1 MRKKLIAILIVCCL
15 VAPILFQNPLETEA
29 ATDQYGFNTETPSDF
44 HANDGANPYGN
55 GYTAIN
61 PIMEPFVFRSA
72 DESMNVSYWNDVKP
86 SEGNGLS
93 SGKQVT
99 IESRNSECAADFVV
113 SKAYDPAGSGH
124 DYMVAMVGLQ
134 RDEIIVWSYN
144 TRTKQKSSDFVLEKF
159 SGNDLDW
166 FDKIEQWEYTSFF
179 NLTAGDFDG
188 DGTDEIA
195 VYVPKRGKPY
205 VKILDAN
212 TNGTFSEITGQE
224 KIYYDTFMEGAN
236 VSSEFTNDGRI
247 ERAMVQGS
255 LEAADLDRDGK
266 DELVVLGS
274 FADLHDDS
282 NTKSIK
288 DRSSSLAIFKLS
300 GDKMTQWGDSFKM
313 NNGVT
318 YLRTAS
324 CAAGDIDYNG
334 FPEIVVAGY
343 YTTSATSDDLNGE
356 NFAMT
361 TLAYNT
367 KTGKMSMGPVS
378 TVDMNNF
385 VDDGLYTGDTVQ
397 APPALT
403 CVAIDGRNS
412 KEGVFLEGN
421 MFFYDTSEFVYD
433 HVYSKYQSSDD
444 GIDGYIISNTWMETA
459 VAGNFDGN
467 ALGIEQVY
475 YTTGYKQMATDD
487 CFYVLNVMGK
497 GTKTTGSGDNEITEP
512 GDYYDKHWQYVH
524 YHEDSD
530 DHLFVSLAA
539 VDADDDTDTMKYSSK
554 EYTYTNVNVLA
565 VLQAAP
571 YFEDLKDSYPDNTG
585 ATTFGKT
592 TGSGESTSSTKS
604 AEAGV
609 FLSAEIPLG
618 LVAKLTTEAAYTHEW
633 QWEYEE
639 ETTIEYG
646 IQFEGGFM
654 EDSVVLYRTPVTLY
668 YYDVYPAGGGSS
680 YKMTVGIQ
688 DDPIYSVMELNEY
701 NTLAQNDDSMKDKVI
716 SDNVLSSTPGQPST
730 YNSSA
735 AGLQDFTGAANFN
748 SSVSGATTAATTQSI
763 TTGSQSSSS
772 QTYNNSFELKVG
784 VKGDVLVA
792 EAGGGVSA
800 GGGWGGGTTTFEYK
814 DVEKSG
820 TVANPPSSEYP
831 YSFRW
836 KFGTWRANIGGTD
849 VPVLGYLVDHVVE
862 PPSLPQNVAV
872 DTVTE
877 DSITISWDHGVR
889 RPVNYEI
896 YQYFEDSVADSG
908 YSLIATLDGSED
920 TFTYKNL
927 DPGNSYTLAIRSV
940 GIDEN
945 GDRIASEYSPLVTG
959 TTLRGGSSLTI
970 NSMTPDVS
978 VCPGDTASF
987 TVNATPS
994 QGVDTGLTYSWQVRE
1009 AGTTNW
1015 KNFRTGSSTLTL
1027 NNVTKD
1033 MDGNRYRCV
1042 VSEIQN
1048 GSRSYAYS
1056 EARLLTVNKADTATT
1071 VTALQNGKNTGN
1083 ADYTVATTTEETQEV
1098 VKTITVTIGENTA
1111 SYQEYKNTL
1120 DNPNPEFIYRSQED
1134 NQYYVLKKLKLT
1146 GDGTYTAD
1154 GRIPLARADAY
1165 FASKGDDDKLVP
1177 IENINPDELTGT
1189 EQKIHSYE
1197 VETED
1202 EKGAEEE
1209 YLCWQAEKGSTS
1221 DGNYEA
1227 LMLYT
1232 KKDSQEDKSYYQI
1245 VNGKMTP
1252 WTNKDNEYT
1261 ITALYSSDPGKETIG
1276 EVEYQVWQ
1284 MLNNPDL
1291 KVYQTT
1297 DGDGTV
1303 RYYQEVTV
1311 PDGDGTTTQ
1320 MVEIYLIQSDNL
1332 TDEDE
1337 TYTVKPADEAEKVEE
1352 TQQSVTY
1359 TYKDGDAVTLTAEV
1373 DSESEGKSVSGQVTF
1388 QILNN
1393 QTGDVTTVSANV
1405 TENTTGKGTATA
1417 TWTPKTAGD
1426 YTITATFSGNSML
1439 NTSSGSAT
1447 YYAVSGPQ
1455 SDAGYVIESEN
1466 SDIVYGDTIDLAVK
1480 ETEVGEDGNV
1490 VLKDLA
1496 QGTAVSYHVEY
1507 MKDGVLEEKDIPDG
1521 SYIPE
1526 VPGTHSFTATVAES
1540 GKQAT
1545 KSLNVQKRPITMT
1558 APTKLEISGDAGEE
1572 KIPTVDGIKVQYTG
1586 YEPDEQTAILPGDRA
1601 DFPYSDIVDIS
1612 STPELTESSGAG
1624 DYITALSYKTKEA
1637 DEKGNISYTD
1647 SVQKFL
1653 ARYDTTLQKGLY
1665 SIAAGVYYA
1674 NYQAGANGSIYG
1686 YFGDNLSLYNSG
1698 TTVTEGTKLTF
1709 VAYPDENFQVEK
1721 WTVSAGGV
1729 ALKEGEDYT
1738 INGNQLVVSAIRK
1751 NIEVKVSFT
1760 PSSYELAFSAGA
1772 NGTITAQYMEN
1783 GEVAE
1788 TSLTSPEIV
1797 PAGKSIRLTAEPE
1810 KGYVVKQ
1817 WNISKAGSESDTQKN
1832 EDGSVYSKN
1841 TLDIANMNSDVIVSV
1856 EFEKEEFYTVNTSVV
1871 ADSGNPATGSSI
1883 SVEGLT
1889 SDGMAKKGS
1898 EVTFKANLA
1907 PNSIVREWRVYN
1919 ADDTSYEVVSGN
1931 TPSYVVSNVQN
1942 NLHIE
1947 ILVSEQKKYPIHFE
1961 VLDEENKIVTGENII
1976 TASWSDVSLKS
1987 GDSYTAYIPVEFETN
2002 LPTQYQVAS
2011 WSLKQG
2017 GSDGDGT
2024 TVAEGKDATTWT
2036 LNSLSNETWV
2046 TLHVEQRPT
2055 LTYSP
2060 TNTDVEGVNGE
2071 ISCKEL
2077 ASGAYLDKYRTDNIE
2092 LRITPDT
2099 GYEIDEITVKEGNT
2113 TATEV
2118 TNPSGSEETVTA
2130 GEETGGADVS
2140 GSAAI
2145 TYTKSAIENSADT
2158 LLTVIPGS
2166 SGFKENVTVEVT
2178 FKPITP
2184 CVNVEYSLHNL
2195 GNGTHGKIAASVDR
2209 LGDEDYKVE
2218 DAKPVDNVATLE
2230 NVYRDSVVTFKVTPD
2245 TGYVVAKWS
2254 VNGTEV
2260 TDKEDISTDKTANDT
2275 FVYTITSAD
2284 KDSVKVVAQL
2294 EQISNKLTF
2303 GAESVL
2309 EGEVTGGTV
2318 TAFNNVTQ
2326 EDFSSGNMLAID
2338 SSITFT
2344 AEASEGYELVGW
2356 KVNNELVD
2364 NETANTFTTVV
2375 EAASLTNVKAVFDR
2389 VPYTVTWSA
2398 EGGTVEVK
2406 NTTEDDVAVTSGSQ
2420 VRGGRSLTFTAKPDQ
2435 GMEFKGWTVTG
2446 ATVSDEDLN
2455 ESPLTLT
2462 LESNVT
2468 VQAAFDKQDDYTV
2481 TFGSNNETMGTV
2493 TATAGLETQ
2502 QAITSG
2508 DSVPSNHK
2516 VIFTATPKQ
2525 GYLVEGW
2532 YSSEEEMNKEN
2543 GTPIAGTQYEQTEYT
2558 LNALDAN
2565 TTVYVKFAE
2574 IPSYDITIGQAGTGE
2589 GSLKVFLNDQEV
2601 ALVDG
2606 KISAPRHSKVS
2617 VTATPEDEYNLL
2629 TAWNGQPSTSDTYTI
2644 EDVTEA
2650 TSITATFTPAVLVPV
2665 QFNIPNDVDG
2675 DAAKV
2680 TAGSGDDYGSYQT
2693 VGAVGTEIGVIQG
2706 KNVRFE
2712 IDPPNDKMVD
2722 TWTVEYADG
2731 SVDPDAGAHGLDNVL
2746 MLENLEKGA
2755 TVTVTLKPIQ
2765 AYTVPEETTYDVD
2778 ADGSSDYTISER
2790 HKIPDT
2796 LPKDGTEDY
2805 TDMVRENGDVT
2816 LKVIPAEGKW
2826 IKDIRLAEESS
2837 GDKVILRNS
2846 TRTEANVLTSVKNK
2860 DGSWDVTVANVT
2872 RDIEL
2877 VVETGNY
2884 YTLTIDKAKNGS
2896 ITARD
2901 SAGNDVAS
2909 GGQIMEGDS
2918 ITLTATPAKHYRLV
2932 SWGGDAAEAGTV
2944 SGNATEITLT
2954 NIEGDIRVSA
2964 EFAMTE
2970 HTNTEIRNAKD
2981 ATCTEDGY
2989 TGDTYCKDCGIR
3001 IAKGEVIKA
3010 LGHNYTSK
3018 VTEAATTQ
3026 KAGVITYTC
3035 SRCGHTYTES
3045 IKALPKPIVAKPLK
3059 TGRNKI
3065 RLSWNKVSDAD
3076 GYIIYADAC
3085 NTRSKKKEKTVK
3097 KVKTV
3102 VSGNRTTWTHKKLR
3116 SSTWYK
3122 YQVKAFKLVNGKRV
3136 ILSETPVLHAITSG
3150 SSRYANPVKVKV
3162 QKTKISVKAGKK
3174 KKIKASV
3181 VLPKNRICQNHCD
3194 EIRYIVEDTS
3204 IATVTKK
3211 GVIKAKKKGKT
3222 VVYAMAQN
3230 GVSKKITV
3238 TVK

>member
-15 VAPILFQNPLETEA
+15 VAPILFQNPLKTEA

-44 HANDGANPYGN
+44 HANDGANPYGK

-61 PIMEPFVFRSA
+61 PIMEPFVFRST

-144 TRTKQKSSDFVLEKF
+144 TRTKQKSSDFVLEEF

-195 VYVPKRGKPY
+195 VYVPKRGEPY

-224 KIYYDTFMEGAN
+224 NIYYNTFMEGAY
-236 VSSEFTNDGRI
+236 VSSKFTNDGRI

-282 NTKSIK
+282 DTKSIK

-748 SSVSGATTAATTQSI
+748 SSVSGATTAATTQRI

-970 NSMTPDVS
+970 NSMSPDGS

-1083 ADYTVATTTEETQEV
+1083 ADYTVTTTTEETQEV

-1134 NQYYVLKKLKLT
+1134 NQYYVLKNLKLT

-1209 YLCWQAEKGSTS
+1209 YLCWQAEKGSMP

-1261 ITALYSSDPGKETIG
+1261 ITALYSSDPGSILKDGVT
-1276 EVEYQVWQ
+1276 YQVWQ
-1284 MLNNPDL
+1284 ALNNPNL

-1297 DGDGTV
+1297 DGNGTV

-1352 TQQSVTY
+1352 TQQSVSY

-1373 DSESEGKSVSGQVTF
+1373 VSESEGKSVSGQVTF
-1388 QILNN
+1388 QIVNN
-1393 QTGDVTTVSANV
+1393 QTGDVTTVSADV
-1405 TENTTGKGTATA
+1405 TESTTGKGTATA

-1439 NTSSGSAT
+1439 NISSGSAT
-1447 YYAVSGPQ
+1447 YYAVSGPE

-1466 SDIVYGDTIDLAVK
+1466 TDIVYGDTIDLAVK

-1496 QGTAVSYHVEY
+1496 QGTAVNYHVEY
-1507 MKDGVLEEKDIPDG
+1507 MKDGVLVEKDIPDG

-1526 VPGTHSFTATVAES
+1526 VPGTHTFTATVVEG

-1558 APTKLEISGDAGEE
+1558 APTKLEISSDAGEE

-1586 YEPDEQTAILPGDRA
+1586 YEPDEQTAILPGDRD

-1637 DEKGNISYTD
+1637 DEKGNISYAD

-1841 TLDIANMNSDVIVSV
+1841 TLDIENMNSDVIVSV
-1856 EFEKEEFYTVNTSVV
+1856 EFEEEEFYTVNTSVV

-1889 SDGMAKKGS
+1889 SDGTAKKGS

-1947 ILVSEQKKYPIHFE
+1947 ILVSEQKTYPIHFE
-1961 VLDEENKIVTGENII
+1961 VRDEDNKIVTGENII

-2017 GSDGDGT
+2017 AGGGDGT

-2046 TLHVEQRPT
+2046 TLHVEKRPT

-2060 TNTDVEGVNGE
+2060 TADDENVNGE

-2077 ASGAYLDKYRTDNIE
+2077 DSGAYLDKYRTDEIE
-2092 LRITPDT
+2092 LTISPDK
-2099 GYEIDEITVKEGNT
+2099 GYEIDTITVKEGDVEAT
-2113 TATEV
+2113 DETA
-2118 TNPSGSEETVTA
+2118 SET
-2130 GEETGGADVS
+2130 
-2140 GSAAI
+2140 I

-2166 SGFKENVTVEVT
+2166 EGFKENVTVEVT
-2178 FKPITP
+2178 FKTIIP
-2184 CVNVEYSLHNL
+2184 CVDVEYSLHDL
-2195 GNGTHGKIAASVDR
+2195 GDGTYGKMTASVDR
-2209 LGDEDYKVE
+2209 LGDEDYKEPAGGEPTPVE
-2218 DAKPVDNVATLE
+2218 SGTLTS
-2230 NVYRDSVVTFKVTPD
+2230 VYRDSVVTFKVTPD
-2245 TGYVVAKWS
+2245 KGYVVGKWS

-2260 TDKEDISTDKTANDT
+2260 TENIRTDKTANDT
-2275 FVYTITSAD
+2275 FAYTITAED
-2284 KDSVKVVAQL
+2284 TTPVRVVAQL
-2294 EQISNKLTF
+2294 EQVGNKLTF

-2309 EGEVTGGTV
+2309 DKEVAGGTV
-2318 TAFNNVTQ
+2318 TAFNNQTQ
-2326 EDFSSGNMLAID
+2326 KAFYSGNTLTAD

-2344 AEASEGYELVGW
+2344 AQASEGYELTGW
-2356 KVNNELVD
+2356 KVNDELVA
-2364 NETANTFTTVV
+2364 NEKVNTFKTTV
-2375 EAASLTNVKAVFDR
+2375 EADSLTNVKAVFDR

-2406 NTTEDDVAVTSGSQ
+2406 NTTDDAAVTSGSQ
-2420 VRGGRSLTFTAKPDQ
+2420 VRGGRELTFTATPEK

-2446 ATVSDEDLN
+2446 AEVTDGQLTA
-2455 ESPLTLT
+2455 SPLTLK
-2462 LESNVT
+2462 LENNVT
-2468 VQAAFDKQDDYTV
+2468 VKAAFAKKSDCTV
-2481 TFGSNNETMGTV
+2481 TFESNDETMGTV

-2516 VIFTATPKQ
+2516 VIFTAVPKD

-2532 YSSEEEMNKEN
+2532 YSSEEEMNKEDGKPIE
-2543 GTPIAGTQYEQTEYT
+2543 GTKYEQTEYT
-2558 LNALDAN
+2558 LDALEDN
-2565 TTVYVKFAE
+2565 TTVYVKFE
-2574 IPSYDITIGQAGTGE
+2574 KIPSYDITIGQDGKGE
-2589 GSLKVFLNDQEV
+2589 GSLKVFLNDKEV
-2601 ALVDG
+2601 NLNDG

-2617 VTATPEDEYNLL
+2617 VTATPKNEYSLF
-2629 TAWNGQPSTSDTYTI
+2629 TAWNGEASTSDTYTI
-2644 EDVTEA
+2644 EDVTES
-2650 TSITATFTPAVLVPV
+2650 TSITATFSTAEVVTV
-2665 QFNIPNDVDG
+2665 CFDIPKG
-2675 DAAKV
+2675 AAETDAEV
-2680 TAGSGDDYGSYQT
+2680 TVGSGDDYEAYRP
-2693 VGAVGTEIGVIQG
+2693 VGAVNTGVQVIRG
-2706 KNVRFE
+2706 KNVRFS
-2712 IDPPNDKMVD
+2712 ITPPEGKMID
-2722 TWTVEYADG
+2722 TWIVTYENG
-2731 SVDPDAGAHGLDNVL
+2731 SVDPDAGSHGLDNVM
-2746 MLENLEKGA
+2746 MLDNLEKSA
-2755 TVTVTLKPIQ
+2755 TVTVTLKDIK
-2765 AYTVPEETTYDVD
+2765 AYEIPEAKEYDID
-2778 ADGSSDYTISER
+2778 ADGSPGYTIDNLVR
-2790 HKIPDT
+2790 IPDT
-2796 LPKDGTEDY
+2796 LPDAEAGGEDY
-2805 TDMVRENGDVT
+2805 TNKVRENGDVT
-2816 LKVIPAEGKW
+2816 LTVTPAEGKW
-2826 IKDIRLAEESS
+2826 IKDIRLAEEEES
-2837 GDKVILRNS
+2837 GETVILRSNS
-2846 TRTEANVLTSVKNK
+2846 QTETNILKSTKNE
-2860 DGSWDVTVANVT
+2860 DGSWDVTVSNIT
-2872 RDIEL
+2872 RDIKL
-2877 VVETGNY
+2877 LVETGNY
-2884 YTLTIDKAKNGS
+2884 YTLTIDNAKNGS

-2901 SAGNDVAS
+2901 SAGNAVVN
-2909 GGQIMEGDS
+2909 GGRIMEGDS
-2918 ITLTATPAKHYRLV
+2918 ITLTAAPAKHYRLAA
-2932 SWGGDAAEAGTV
+2932 WGGDAAETGTV
-2944 SGNATEITLT
+2944 SGNAAEITLK
-2954 NIEGDIRVSA
+2954 NIESDIRVSA

-2970 HTNTEIRNAKD
+2970 HTNTEIRGAKD

-2989 TGDTYCKDCGIR
+2989 TGDTYCKDCGTLV
-3001 IAKGEVIKA
+3001 AKGKVIKA
-3010 LGHNYTSK
+3010 LGHTYTSK
-3018 VTEAATTQ
+3018 VTQEATTR

-3045 IKALPKPIVAKPLK
+3045 IEALPKPIVPKPLK
-3059 TGRNKI
+3059 AGRNKI
-3065 RLSWNKVSDAD
+3065 RLSWNKVKGAD
-3076 GYIIYADAC
+3076 GYIIYAETC
-3085 NTRSKKKEKTVK
+3085 NTTSKKKEKTVK

-3102 VSGNRTTWTHKKLR
+3102 VSANRSTWTHKKLR
-3116 SSTWYK
+3116 SNTWYK
-3122 YQVKAFKLVNGKRV
+3122 YQIKAFELVNGKRV
-3136 ILSETPVLHAITSG
+3136 VLSTTPILHAVTSG
-3150 SSRYANPVKVKV
+3150 DSRYANPIKVKV
-3162 QKTKISVKAGKK
+3162 QKAKVSVKAGKK

-3181 VLPKNRICQNHCD
+3181 VIPQNKICRWHCD
-3194 EIRYIVEDTS
+3194 KIRYIVEDTK
-3204 IATVTKK
+3204 IATVNKK

-3222 VVYAMAQN
+3222 VVYAIAQN
-3230 GVSKKITV
+3230 GVNKKITV